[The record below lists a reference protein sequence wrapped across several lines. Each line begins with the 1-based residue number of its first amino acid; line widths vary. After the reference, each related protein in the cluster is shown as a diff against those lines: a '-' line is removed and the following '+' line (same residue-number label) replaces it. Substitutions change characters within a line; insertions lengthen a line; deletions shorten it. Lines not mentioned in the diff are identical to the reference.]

1 MRMKIKRLDQVI
13 SDEEFVSLKNYYSP
27 EILVFRFLIRQ
38 GRRTIKDVERMYK
51 TKEFMEPLWE
61 EYIRY
66 KEALLGK
73 SRILFTEKEKQ
84 ETMKG
89 MDDIYE
95 KLREKGIVY

>member
-1 MRMKIKRLDQVI
+1 
-13 SDEEFVSLKNYYSP
+13 
-27 EILVFRFLIRQ
+27 
-38 GRRTIKDVERMYK
+38 MYK

>member
-1 MRMKIKRLDQVI
+1 MKIKRLDQVI

-61 EYIRY
+61 
-66 KEALLGK
+66 
-73 SRILFTEKEKQ
+73 
-84 ETMKG
+84 
-89 MDDIYE
+89 
-95 KLREKGIVY
+95 